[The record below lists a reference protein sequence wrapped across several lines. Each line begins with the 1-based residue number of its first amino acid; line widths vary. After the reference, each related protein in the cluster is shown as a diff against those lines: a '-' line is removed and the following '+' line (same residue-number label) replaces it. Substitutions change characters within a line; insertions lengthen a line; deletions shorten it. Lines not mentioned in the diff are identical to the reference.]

1 MRSRKSHCFCNTG
14 KCSSKVFK
22 GRRRFTEPTP
32 PLKNPVGP
40 SSLMPQSEVNP
51 PAHLHEIKIKENLN
65 YTVLI
70 YTIIQRISETENSG
84 KPEQQNVETLNC

>member
-1 MRSRKSHCFCNTG
+1 MRGRISRSLCNSLVCPSRG
-14 KCSSKVFK
+14 LK
-22 GRRRFTEPTP
+22 GRRRFREPTP

-65 YTVLI
+65 YTVVNWIL
-70 YTIIQRISETENSG
+70 
-84 KPEQQNVETLNC
+84 

>member
-1 MRSRKSHCFCNTG
+1 MPEKRYILQRYHLSEALKKYRFC
-14 KCSSKVFK
+14 K
-22 GRRRFTEPTP
+22 PTP